1 MPQHNLHTNQKNKS
15 VDCGSDAI
23 TIGWENQWPM
33 QQYDN
38 MVSSLWNDRWHR
50 ITVESRVCCP
60 NITQMLSN
68 PSTNCQVECIRN
80 NSRLLIVFVKM
91 INIWW
96 QTVIKHII
104 TYLYTHLYFSFYGSN
119 RLQQHGL
126 QQIGTVLILHVTRTT
141 SPQSARS
148 HKYHRHIADL
158 TNVPI
163 SQDCH
168 MQVRTASAAADSS
181 PAYGTS
187 VSLM

>member
-1 MPQHNLHTNQKNKS
+1 
-15 VDCGSDAI
+15 
-23 TIGWENQWPM
+23 
-33 QQYDN
+33 
-38 MVSSLWNDRWHR
+38 
-50 ITVESRVCCP
+50 
-60 NITQMLSN
+60 
-68 PSTNCQVECIRN
+68 
-80 NSRLLIVFVKM
+80 
-91 INIWW
+91 
-96 QTVIKHII
+96 
-104 TYLYTHLYFSFYGSN
+104 
-119 RLQQHGL
+119 LQQHGL